1 MMSNTPQYITLSELQ
16 RTIQL
21 SIAERFAF
29 PVWVSAEIAD
39 IKVNGSGHCYIELIE
54 KGKSDGLAKAQARAV
69 IWRSA
74 YSQVAQKFSDE
85 SGQTLMRGLTVL
97 VRAAISYHE
106 LYGMSLQ
113 ITDIDPTYTIGEVER
128 QRQMA
133 IKKLKDVGAWD
144 LNRGRELPKLTQRIA
159 IISSSKAAGYQDFMR
174 ELSLSPYYIDAT
186 LFEATMQGAGAEESI
201 IEAMVAIAN
210 RRDEFDAMV
219 VIRGGGSINDL
230 NCFNSY
236 RLALHFAH
244 FPRPVIAGIGH
255 DKDVSVVDM
264 VAHTSLKTP
273 TAVAGWLTERMMLL
287 DTWLYNTTIEIQ
299 KHAVEI
305 ARQHENSLEGYTT
318 ELSFRC
324 EELVNRSKSKLVEM
338 LDEVVDSAHNTL
350 ADRNRDIEHISRLI
364 ENYSP
369 NRLLKLGC
377 AIARSVDTNRA
388 IISTNEIKIG
398 DRLSIE
404 LQDGEIETEVTS
416 KK

>member
-1 MMSNTPQYITLSELQ
+1 MDTPQYITLSELQ

-39 IKVNGSGHCYIELIE
+39 LKVNGSGHCYIELIE
-54 KGKSDGLAKAQARAV
+54 KGESDGLAKAQVRAV

-74 YSQVAQKFSDE
+74 YAQIAKRFSEE
-85 SGQTLMRGLTVL
+85 SGQSLMRGMRILA
-97 VRAAISYHE
+97 RAAVSYHE

-144 LNRGRELPKLTQRIA
+144 LNRVRELPKLSQRIA
-159 IISSSKAAGYQDFMR
+159 VISSSKAAGYQDFIR
-174 ELSLSPYYIDAT
+174 ELSQSPYHIGIT

-255 DKDVSVVDM
+255 DKDISVVDM

-273 TAVAGWLTERMMLL
+273 TAVAAWLSERMMTL
-287 DTWLYNTTIEIQ
+287 DTWLYNATIEIQ
-299 KHAVEI
+299 RYAVEI
-305 ARQHENSLEGYTT
+305 ARQHEKSLEGYSR
-318 ELSFRC
+318 EIVLRS
-324 EELVNRSKSKLVEM
+324 EELINNSKHNVVEM
-338 LDEVVDSAHNTL
+338 LEMIVECADKTV
-350 ADRNRDIEHISRLI
+350 ADRRRELEQRARLV
-364 ENYSP
+364 ESYSP
-369 NRLLKLGC
+369 TRLLKLGF
-377 AIARSVDTNRA
+377 AIARSSDGGRA
-388 IISTNEIKIG
+388 VSSVNDIEIG
-398 DRLSIE
+398 QRVAIE
-404 LQDGEIETEVTS
+404 LHDGQIDVEVIN
-416 KK
+416 KH